1 MKPKS
6 DYRPYHMK
14 LLRIK
19 KDIPRKQIAEYTG
32 VSYQTLSM
40 IETAQRKGTFR
51 FWMKYKQLF
60 ELNDEELIKL
70 YENENPES
78 DD

>member
-6 DYRPYHMK
+6 EYRPYHMK

-19 KDIPRKQIAEYTG
+19 KDIPRKRVAEYTG
-32 VSYQTLSM
+32 VSYQTISM
-40 IETAQRKGTFR
+40 IENAQRKGTFR

-60 ELNDEELIKL
+60 GLSDEELIKL
-70 YENENPES
+70 YENENPEN

>member
-6 DYRPYHMK
+6 EDRTYHMK

-32 VSYQTLSM
+32 VSYQTISM
-40 IETAQRKGTFR
+40 IENAQRKGTFR

-60 ELNDEELIKL
+60 ELSDEELIKL

>member
-19 KDIPRKQIAEYTG
+19 KDIPRKRVAEYTG
-32 VSYQTLSM
+32 VSYQTLST
-40 IETAQRKGTFR
+40 IENAQRKGTFR

-60 ELNDEELIKL
+60 ELSDEELIKL
-70 YENENPES
+70 YENKNPES

>member
-6 DYRPYHMK
+6 EYRHYHMK

-19 KDIPRKQIAEYTG
+19 KDITRKQIAECTG

-60 ELNDEELIKL
+60 ELSDEELIKL

>member
-19 KDIPRKQIAEYTG
+19 KDIPRKRVAEYTG

-40 IETAQRKGTFR
+40 IENAQRKGTFR

-60 ELNDEELIKL
+60 ELSDEELIKL
-70 YENENPES
+70 YENENSES

>member
-6 DYRPYHMK
+6 DYRPHHMK

-19 KDIPRKQIAEYTG
+19 KNNTRKQIAEYTG
-32 VSYQTLSM
+32 VSYQTLSR
-40 IETAQRKGTFR
+40 IENAQRKGTFR

-60 ELNDEELIKL
+60 ELSDEELIKL
-70 YENENPES
+70 YENENPEN

>member
-6 DYRPYHMK
+6 EYRTYHMK

-32 VSYQTLSM
+32 VSYQTISM

-60 ELNDEELIKL
+60 ELSDEELIKL

-78 DD
+78 ND

>member
-1 MKPKS
+1 MKPKL

-32 VSYQTLSM
+32 VSYQTISM
-40 IETAQRKGTFR
+40 IENAQRKGTFR

-60 ELNDEELIKL
+60 ELSDEELIQL

>member
-1 MKPKS
+1 MKPKL

-19 KDIPRKQIAEYTG
+19 KDITRKQIAEYTG
-32 VSYQTLSM
+32 VSYQTISM
-40 IETAQRKGTFR
+40 IENAQRKGTFR

-60 ELNDEELIKL
+60 DLSDEELIKL
-70 YENENPES
+70 YENKNPES

>member
-6 DYRPYHMK
+6 EYRPYHMK

-19 KDIPRKQIAEYTG
+19 KDITRKRVAEYTG

-40 IETAQRKGTFR
+40 IENAQRKGTFR
-51 FWMKYKQLF
+51 FWMKYKELF
-60 ELNDEELIKL
+60 ELSDEELIKL

-78 DD
+78 ND

>member
-6 DYRPYHMK
+6 EYRTYHMK

-19 KDIPRKQIAEYTG
+19 KNITRKQIAEYTG
-32 VSYQTLSM
+32 VSYQTISM
-40 IETAQRKGTFR
+40 IENAQRKGTFR

-60 ELNDEELIKL
+60 ELSDEELIKL
-70 YENENPES
+70 YENENLES

>member
-1 MKPKS
+1 
-6 DYRPYHMK
+6 MK

-19 KDIPRKQIAEYTG
+19 KDIPRKQIAECTG

-40 IETAQRKGTFR
+40 IENAQRKGTFR

-60 ELNDEELIKL
+60 ELSDEELIKL

>member
-1 MKPKS
+1 MKPKL

-32 VSYQTLSM
+32 VSYQTISM
-40 IETAQRKGTFR
+40 IENAQRKGTFR

>member
-19 KDIPRKQIAEYTG
+19 KVIPRKRVAEYTG
-32 VSYQTLSM
+32 VSYQTISM
-40 IETAQRKGTFR
+40 IENAQRKGTFR

-60 ELNDEELIKL
+60 ELSDEELIKL

>member
-40 IETAQRKGTFR
+40 IENAQRKGTFR

-60 ELNDEELIKL
+60 DLSDEELINL
-70 YENENPES
+70 YENENPKS

>member
-1 MKPKS
+1 MKQKS

-19 KDIPRKQIAEYTG
+19 QDIPRKRIAEYTG

-40 IETAQRKGTFR
+40 IANAQSKGTFR

-60 ELNDEELIKL
+60 ELNDDALIKL

>member
-19 KDIPRKQIAEYTG
+19 KDIPRKRVAEYTG

-40 IETAQRKGTFR
+40 IENAQRKGTFR

-60 ELNDEELIKL
+60 DLSDEELIKL
-70 YENENPES
+70 YENENPKS

>member
-1 MKPKS
+1 
-6 DYRPYHMK
+6 MK

-19 KDIPRKQIAEYTG
+19 KDITRKQIAEYTG
-32 VSYQTLSM
+32 VTYQTISM

-60 ELNDEELIKL
+60 ELSDEELIKL

-78 DD
+78 ND

>member
-6 DYRPYHMK
+6 EYRPYHMK

-40 IETAQRKGTFR
+40 IENAQRKGTFR

-60 ELNDEELIKL
+60 ELSDEELIEL
-70 YENENPES
+70 YENKNPES

>member
-19 KDIPRKQIAEYTG
+19 KDIPRKRVAEYTG

-40 IETAQRKGTFR
+40 IENAQRKGTFR

-60 ELNDEELIKL
+60 ELSDEELIKL
-70 YENENPES
+70 YENENLES

>member
-1 MKPKS
+1 
-6 DYRPYHMK
+6 
-14 LLRIK
+14 K

-32 VSYQTLSM
+32 VSYQTISM
-40 IETAQRKGTFR
+40 IENAQRKGTLR

>member
-32 VSYQTLSM
+32 VSYQTISM
-40 IETAQRKGTFR
+40 IENAQRKGTFR

-60 ELNDEELIKL
+60 ELSDKELIKI
-70 YENENPES
+70 YENENSER

>member
-19 KDIPRKQIAEYTG
+19 KDITRKQIAEYTG
-32 VSYQTLSM
+32 VS
-40 IETAQRKGTFR
+40 
-51 FWMKYKQLF
+51 
-60 ELNDEELIKL
+60 
-70 YENENPES
+70 
-78 DD
+78 

>member
-6 DYRPYHMK
+6 EYRTYYMK

-32 VSYQTLSM
+32 VSYQTISM
-40 IETAQRKGTFR
+40 IENAQRKGTFR

-60 ELNDEELIKL
+60 DLSDEELIKL

-78 DD
+78 ND

>member
-78 DD
+78 ND